1 MNHRNITAAKQRLRN
16 HNNSNNNNASSAA
29 NSWFGQSLNYTTQ
42 TMKVP
47 QPTRKNPNIYESVP
61 CFGVVRRDFL
71 IIVISSLH
79 HAIYI
84 GRRCWGLMSHHETN
98 GKCECDNETYCT
110 AWSFILILV
119 WIKFSAVGEN
129 EYVMGWWWKF
139 QFRYFSNIIMIGS
152 TKGSVVGTVRS
163 NFRGPE
169 ATFNRRFKN
178 SCNKNTNKIAIRSRP
193 ISRLLGVG

>member
-1 MNHRNITAAKQRLRN
+1 LDALSRPLQGKSLASGKNNSFDGGGMETKNTRMSKNMVNASLDQQLDGDDLIDFNEAIPKMNFIGALNLTESTFLRHTERQHQQQHQDNQTQDKSQIRIDIEDPFNYTSHSTMNHRNITAAKQRLRN

-71 IIVISSLH
+71 IIIIRSLH

-84 GRRCWGLMSHHETN
+84 GRRC
-98 GKCECDNETYCT
+98 
-110 AWSFILILV
+110 
-119 WIKFSAVGEN
+119 
-129 EYVMGWWWKF
+129 
-139 QFRYFSNIIMIGS
+139 
-152 TKGSVVGTVRS
+152 
-163 NFRGPE
+163 
-169 ATFNRRFKN
+169 
-178 SCNKNTNKIAIRSRP
+178 
-193 ISRLLGVG
+193 